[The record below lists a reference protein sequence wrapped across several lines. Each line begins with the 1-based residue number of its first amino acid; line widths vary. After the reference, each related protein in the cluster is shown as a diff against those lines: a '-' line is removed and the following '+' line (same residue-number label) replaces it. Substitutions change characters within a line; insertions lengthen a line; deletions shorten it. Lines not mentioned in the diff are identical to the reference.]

1 MKQAQALC
9 SASSPATPYLTVQE
23 VQAEEEQAHRRT
35 VAAVLPLAEAVQAV
49 RRTAAA
55 DRMAAVRRMALAVL
69 YVRRIR
75 NPDSASAAELADRTE
90 AVAVRTGA
98 EAVRT
103 GAVADQT
110 GAVAVRMAAVAVR
123 AEAVQTV
130 SVQAEESEELA
141 VSEVRELPEVR

>member
-1 MKQAQALC
+1 
-9 SASSPATPYLTVQE
+9 
-23 VQAEEEQAHRRT
+23 
-35 VAAVLPLAEAVQAV
+35 
-49 RRTAAA
+49 
-55 DRMAAVRRMALAVL
+55 MAAVRRMALAVL

-75 NPDSASAAELADRTE
+75 NPDSASAAELADQTE
-90 AVAVRTGA
+90 AVADQ
-98 EAVRT
+98 T
-103 GAVADQT
+103 GAVAVRT